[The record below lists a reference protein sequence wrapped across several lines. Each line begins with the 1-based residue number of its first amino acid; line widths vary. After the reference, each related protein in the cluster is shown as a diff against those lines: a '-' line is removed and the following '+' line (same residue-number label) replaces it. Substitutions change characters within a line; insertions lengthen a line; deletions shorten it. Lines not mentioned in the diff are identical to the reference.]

1 MYFVIAYNFISQAK
15 SGRSGILPAQS
26 TEYFLTLWY
35 RVLYMGTVKPDNNGM
50 NYTAKTKLGLQNL
63 TIENREQQ
71 VQLQGLQSLR
81 SLTQ

>member
-1 MYFVIAYNFISQAK
+1 
-15 SGRSGILPAQS
+15 
-26 TEYFLTLWY
+26 
-35 RVLYMGTVKPDNNGM
+35 MGTVKPDNNGM

-63 TIENREQQ
+63 MIENREQQ

>member
-15 SGRSGILPAQS
+15 SGRSGILPAQR
-26 TEYFLTLWY
+26 TEYYLWY
-35 RVLYMGTVKPDNNGM
+35 RVLYMGTVIPDNNGM